1 MTTTPAA
8 PTNENNTN
16 NVQPLLNSLVQLQE
30 LLLVRSEQDA
40 AMSDKHL
47 SQLDESIQSLLDAMP
62 ADVRLL
68 FQKIQKK
75 DLLAIVPIS
84 NNVCSGC
91 GLTLPVSLVYAV
103 RAAEKLHQCTNCARI
118 LYYPE
123 VRPRRLSKKMGGRF
137 EPRRPGIARFSSP
150 TLMIPNLKAT
160 ERDKA
165 IAEMARKMATEGF
178 VDDSEKLIKEALK
191 REAIINT
198 AVDHGLAFP
207 HVRGVEGGGLTMA
220 LGISHKGI
228 CANPSERNLTHI
240 VFFIVIPTAASV
252 FYLRLLSGIVQTFS
266 KKNEREKLLAAQTP
280 EELWAALV
288 KATRNTI
295 K

>member
-1 MTTTPAA
+1 MTTTPASM
-8 PTNENNTN
+8 PMQNHNN
-16 NVQPLLNSLVQLQE
+16 NVHALLNNLVQLQE
-30 LLLVRSEQDA
+30 LIMVRSEQDA
-40 AMSDKHL
+40 AMASKHL
-47 SQLDESIQSLLDAMP
+47 PQLDESIQSLMDAMP
-62 ADVRLL
+62 ADARLL

-84 NNVCSGC
+84 NNVCAGC

-150 TLMIPNLKAT
+150 SLMIPNMKAT
-160 ERDKA
+160 DRDKG
-165 IAEMARKMATEGF
+165 IAELADKMAAEGF
-178 VDDSEKLIKEALK
+178 VDNSEKLIKEAIK

-198 AVDHGLAFP
+198 AVDHGIAFP
-207 HVRGVEGGGLTMA
+207 HVRGVEGGGLILA

-228 CANPSERNLTHI
+228 RADLSKRILTHI
-240 VFFIVIPTAASV
+240 IFFIVIPTAASV
-252 FYLRLLSGIVQTFS
+252 FYLRLLAGISQTFS
-266 KKNEREKLLAAQTP
+266 KKSEREKLLAAKTP

-288 KATRNTI
+288 KATRHTI